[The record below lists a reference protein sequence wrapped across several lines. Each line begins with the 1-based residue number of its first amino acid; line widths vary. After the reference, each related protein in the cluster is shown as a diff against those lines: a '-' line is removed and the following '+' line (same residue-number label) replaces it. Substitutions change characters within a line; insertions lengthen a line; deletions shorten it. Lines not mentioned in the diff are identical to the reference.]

1 MVTITSLGFIAQG
14 SDHQTVQHQ
23 GWELWSVL
31 GDLLPCSHPPPPPA
45 QLQEGKHIWRNE
57 ATHRYADF
65 PQYFLGDSFGFFQH
79 LIQGATILQVRKAL
93 RLSAHQWQQSVRPY
107 RQTHPYWTS
116 AVRVVCSIPAQW
128 TAVHQYQAHS
138 SSRKRSLAIR
148 AQASH

>member
-1 MVTITSLGFIAQG
+1 MG
-14 SDHQTVQHQ
+14 
-23 GWELWSVL
+23 
-31 GDLLPCSHPPPPPA
+31 LLPKEATTKQCNTRGGSYGVCSGICFPA
-45 QLQEGKHIWRNE
+45 PIHHHLLPNFRMGKHIWRNE

-107 RQTHPYWTS
+107 RRTHPYWTS